1 MDILSNVKHRY
12 PFIMVDGI
20 IESKYMEYVV
30 GFKNISYNEPWTQG
44 HYPEKIVFP
53 GVLIIEAIGQ
63 VSSFMFMKE
72 ENNEKLTNDNGLGY
86 LVTVK
91 QMKFIR
97 SVFPGDKLMIRVE
110 LLSKV
115 DNYITVQG
123 YCYVEDEKVAE
134 GKLSYIV
141 KEDNHE

>member
-20 IESKYMEYVV
+20 IKSKYMEYVV

-53 GVLIIEAIGQ
+53 GVLIIEAMGQ

-72 ENNEKLTNDNGLGY
+72 ENNENPTNDNGLGY

-97 SVFPGDKLMIRVE
+97 SVFPGDRLMIRVE

-123 YCYVEDEKVAE
+123 YCHVEDEKVAE